1 MNGLQPGPDACYTF
15 KRGTDR
21 SCIDL
26 ILSNT
31 STQHLE
37 YDPITIKSLS
47 DHVLV
52 KTYVQTP
59 YISRNKTVQNT
70 GNPHIIYK
78 WDEGT
83 CISNYQRSANSWLEF
98 TQKPEFADG
107 LKELVENVE
116 ISNDK
121 RAAAVEDYILQ

>member
-15 KRGTDR
+15 KRGTNR

-31 STQHLE
+31 SMQYLE
-37 YDPITIKSLS
+37 YDPITIKCLS

-52 KTYVQTP
+52 KTYIQTP
-59 YISRNKTVQNT
+59 YISRDKTTQST

-78 WDEGT
+78 WDKGT
-83 CISNYQRSANSWLEF
+83 SVENYQRFANSWLEF
-98 TQKPEFADG
+98 TQKPEFAEG
-107 LKELVENVE
+107 LKTLVENV
-116 ISNDK
+116 
-121 RAAAVEDYILQ
+121 